1 MRRNKEKI
9 YQVEIKPRLNF
20 MGKFYITCIILF
32 VLFVAYILIYREIH
46 RDEIIENV
54 KTITD
59 NKWLYRI
66 QPKKIYK
73 IKMRI

>member
-20 MGKFYITCIILF
+20 MVKFYITCIILF

-54 KTITD
+54 KNNNRQQVVVQNTTEENI
-59 NKWLYRI
+59 
-66 QPKKIYK
+66 
-73 IKMRI
+73 

>member
-54 KTITD
+54 KNNNRQKVVVQKTTEENI
-59 NKWLYRI
+59 
-66 QPKKIYK
+66 
-73 IKMRI
+73 

>member
-54 KTITD
+54 K
-59 NKWLYRI
+59 NNN
-66 QPKKIYK
+66 
-73 IKMRI
+73 IKQVVVKNTTEENI

>member
-46 RDEIIENV
+46 RDEIKENV
-54 KTITD
+54 KNNNRQKVVVQNTTEENI
-59 NKWLYRI
+59 
-66 QPKKIYK
+66 
-73 IKMRI
+73 

>member
-1 MRRNKEKI
+1 MFMRRNKEKI

-46 RDEIIENV
+46 RDEIIEKSNALFA
-54 KTITD
+54 TL
-59 NKWLYRI
+59 NG
-66 QPKKIYK
+66 
-73 IKMRI
+73 

>member
-1 MRRNKEKI
+1 MFMRRNKEKI

-54 KTITD
+54 KNNNRQQVVVQNTTEENI
-59 NKWLYRI
+59 
-66 QPKKIYK
+66 
-73 IKMRI
+73 

>member
-9 YQVEIKPRLNF
+9 YQVEIKPILNF

-54 KTITD
+54 KNNNRQQVVVQNTTEENI
-59 NKWLYRI
+59 
-66 QPKKIYK
+66 
-73 IKMRI
+73 

>member
-32 VLFVAYILIYREIH
+32 VLFVVYILIYREIH

-54 KTITD
+54 KNNNRQQVVVQNTTEENI
-59 NKWLYRI
+59 
-66 QPKKIYK
+66 
-73 IKMRI
+73 

>member
-1 MRRNKEKI
+1 MFMRRNKEKI

-54 KTITD
+54 KNNNRQQVIVQNTTEENI
-59 NKWLYRI
+59 
-66 QPKKIYK
+66 
-73 IKMRI
+73 